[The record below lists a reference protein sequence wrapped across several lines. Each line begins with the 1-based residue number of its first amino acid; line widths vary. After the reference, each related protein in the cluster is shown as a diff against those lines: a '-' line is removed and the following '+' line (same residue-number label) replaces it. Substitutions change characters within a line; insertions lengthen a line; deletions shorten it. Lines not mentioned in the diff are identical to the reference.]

1 MILNVC
7 YRLKGCGARPPCSER
22 ESACGY
28 ACMCTRLF
36 ADLEKLHVRMQ
47 QTWHVR
53 NQEKPRRH
61 RTVFL
66 RQRGILITSQMPAS
80 LSEGTEEIIL
90 GWWTTGPP
98 CFSLQEAIRAA
109 GAAWHYLLSLG
120 GLHGECTLQR
130 SREWFLCQGIA
141 ADNLED
147 NRRISQRRGATGHPQ
162 VFFSIY
168 HLTKLI

>member
-1 MILNVC
+1 MFVTGLKAVGPGLHVQSVSLHAGTRVC
-7 YRLKGCGARPPCSER
+7 ALVCSR
-22 ESACGY
+22 IWK
-28 ACMCTRLF
+28 
-36 ADLEKLHVRMQ
+36 KLHVRMQ

-80 LSEGTEEIIL
+80 LSEGTEEIIF